1 VATLG
6 VGDVSLASEAMDVD
20 RPVGIPAEAEEI
32 EMGMIRAP
40 VLDIAIAMSWCTD
53 IAAACDTWHRS
64 VIGSMKGMLP
74 RKWASLS
81 MCQ

>member
-1 VATLG
+1 
-6 VGDVSLASEAMDVD
+6 
-20 RPVGIPAEAEEI
+20 AEEI